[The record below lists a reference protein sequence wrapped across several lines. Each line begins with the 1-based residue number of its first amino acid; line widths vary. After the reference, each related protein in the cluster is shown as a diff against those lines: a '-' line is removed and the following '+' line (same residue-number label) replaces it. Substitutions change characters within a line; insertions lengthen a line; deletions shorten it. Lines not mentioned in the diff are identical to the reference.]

1 MLRDTY
7 AVSTGAFIDVQ
18 KQNNDSR
25 SSSDGGS
32 SRRSSVSISKRTHR
46 AEDTYLA
53 FYFFHVPI
61 TS

>member
-7 AVSTGAFIDVQ
+7 TGAFIDMQ
-18 KQNNDSR
+18 KQNDDSS

-32 SRRSSVSISKRTHR
+32 SRRSSVNISKRTHR
-46 AEDTYLA
+46 EEDTYLA
-53 FYFFHVPI
+53 LYFFHVPF